1 MTIPPRL
8 GREDIWG
15 EHMHMGHYGD
25 AGDEVTG
32 LNPLTDRAP

>member
-1 MTIPPRL
+1 VTIPPRL

-32 LNPLTDRAP
+32 RNALADRDP